1 MARKRL
7 RIRDSRLKEIVQK
20 NTEKAS
26 RKVFL
31 TLLKRVSRLS
41 R

>member
-1 MARKRL
+1 MAQKRL
-7 RIRDSRLKEIVQK
+7 RVRDPRLKEIIQK

-26 RKVFL
+26 KKVFF
-31 TLLKRVSRLS
+31 TLLKRVSRLA

>member
-7 RIRDSRLKEIVQK
+7 RIRDQRLKEIIEKNVQK
-20 NTEKAS
+20 ASKKA
-26 RKVFL
+26 FI